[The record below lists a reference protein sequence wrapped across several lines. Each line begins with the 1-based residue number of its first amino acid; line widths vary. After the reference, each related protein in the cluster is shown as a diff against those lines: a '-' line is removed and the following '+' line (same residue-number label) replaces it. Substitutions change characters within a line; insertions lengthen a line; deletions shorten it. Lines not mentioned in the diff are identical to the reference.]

1 MARDLRPGSMGPM
14 TLRSR
19 LVAALL
25 ALTTVGL
32 GVFGVVTYRLYERSQ
47 YDRLDE
53 QLRSASPLVIGLLY
67 DEAGLAEPGT
77 STGGSTDEASG
88 QGEGDGPPAPPVV
101 LPAGTYAELR
111 TADGEVSTLTLG
123 ETTAVP
129 ALDGGTPAAGEASTV
144 ASTSG
149 STRWRVIAVELR
161 DGNTVVVATPT
172 TEVEESLDRLVLIEG
187 VAGGALLAVLGAGSW
202 LVLRR
207 GLRPLERM
215 AATARSISAGDLTRR
230 VDAAG
235 GEGEVGQLGLALNG
249 MLDDLER
256 AFTERDATEQR
267 LRQFLADASHELRT
281 PLTSIRGFAE
291 LFRLGEEQVD
301 LPVVLRRIEEE
312 STRMNDLVDELLLL
326 ARLDQPRPADT
337 APVDLAVL
345 GADACSDASAL
356 DHERTVTL
364 DAPDPVVVT
373 GVRDHLQQAVAN
385 LVVNAVHH
393 TPTGTPIE
401 ISARSADRWA
411 ILTVRDHGPGLTPGA
426 LDHAFDRF
434 WRADSARAGTGSGL
448 GLAIVAAIADE
459 HDGTV
464 KADNPD
470 GGGARFTLRIPLA
483 VDADQPH

>member
-1 MARDLRPGSMGPM
+1 
-14 TLRSR
+14 
-19 LVAALL
+19 
-25 ALTTVGL
+25 
-32 GVFGVVTYRLYERSQ
+32 
-47 YDRLDE
+47 
-53 QLRSASPLVIGLLY
+53 
-67 DEAGLAEPGT
+67 
-77 STGGSTDEASG
+77 
-88 QGEGDGPPAPPVV
+88 
-101 LPAGTYAELR
+101 
-111 TADGEVSTLTLG
+111 
-123 ETTAVP
+123 
-129 ALDGGTPAAGEASTV
+129 
-144 ASTSG
+144 
-149 STRWRVIAVELR
+149 
-161 DGNTVVVATPT
+161 
-172 TEVEESLDRLVLIEG
+172 VLIEG

-411 ILTVRDHGPGLTPGA
+411 ILTVRDHGPGLTPEA